1 VHATIAQKRSCALKF
16 PYAASVTPLVN
27 GAQPRVILVD
37 VNDESRN
44 VMTRRLTA
52 QGYRVDATADPSAG
66 ADLALSSPPDLL
78 IADLWMP
85 SISGVQLCRLL
96 RAEPA
101 TAEVPVVLRGQ
112 HDDPRSRFWAERAG
126 AAAYVVKGRMA
137 ELVRVLARASASKRD
152 SGFFM
157 QLSGG
162 SVDIRDRIA
171 RHLDAALFDSVIA
184 SEVRALASCASFERL
199 FDLFSQFLSQ
209 VISYRWLAISTTTP
223 DQFALHHHPHGSTAE
238 DEARAALGIGPDLP
252 VLRVADEDARDEQGA
267 SDPILCDIPFGT
279 VLLGRL
285 ALGPSTKSEPDTAT
299 LVSLVAREVAG
310 PLRITALM
318 HELQELATTDPLT
331 KLMNRRAFLE
341 MMVVE
346 LERSRRYEMS
356 LSILLLDVDHF
367 KAVNDGHGHA
377 AGDKVL
383 AAMGELL
390 RKQLRIPD
398 APARWGGEEFVLAL
412 KNTGRAGAVVVA
424 ERILNGIRALEIQL
438 PETTLRITASIGV
451 ATAVPGESA
460 DAVIDRADQAM
471 YAAKLGGRNRLRVSE
486 EETAPSAANK
496 ALYVQ

>member
-1 VHATIAQKRSCALKF
+1 
-16 PYAASVTPLVN
+16 
-27 GAQPRVILVD
+27 VILVD
-37 VNDESRN
+37 VNEESRD

-52 QGYRVDATADPSAG
+52 QGYRVDATADPAAG
-66 ADLALSSPPDLL
+66 ADMALSSPPDLL

-184 SEVRALASCASFERL
+184 AEVRALASCASFERL

-209 VISYRWLAISTTTP
+209 VITYRWLAVSTTMP
-223 DQFALHHHPHGSTAE
+223 DQFALHHHPHGSSAA
-238 DEARAALGIGPDLP
+238 DEARTALGIDADVP
-252 VLRVADEDARDEQGA
+252 VLRVTDEDARDEQGGPE
-267 SDPILCDIPFGT
+267 PIVCDVPFGT

-318 HELQELATTDPLT
+318 HELQQLATTDPLT
-331 KLMNRRAFLE
+331 KLMNRRAFIE
-341 MMVVE
+341 MMAVE
-346 LERSRRYEMS
+346 RERCHRYKMP

-367 KAVNDGHGHA
+367 KAVNDGYGHA

-383 AAMGELL
+383 SCMGDLL
-390 RKQLRIPD
+390 RKQLRVPD
-398 APARWGGEEFVLAL
+398 SPARWGGEEFVLAL
-412 KNTGRAGAVVVA
+412 KNTDAAGALVVA
-424 ERILNGIRALEIQL
+424 DRILNAIRALEIEL
-438 PETTLRITASIGV
+438 PEKTLRITASIGV
-451 ATAVPGESA
+451 ATALPGEYA
-460 DAVIDRADQAM
+460 DAIVDRADQAM
-471 YAAKLGGRNRLRVSE
+471 YAAKLDGRNRVRVSTG
-486 EETAPSAANK
+486 ETAPSPAANG
-496 ALYVQ
+496 ALLVQ